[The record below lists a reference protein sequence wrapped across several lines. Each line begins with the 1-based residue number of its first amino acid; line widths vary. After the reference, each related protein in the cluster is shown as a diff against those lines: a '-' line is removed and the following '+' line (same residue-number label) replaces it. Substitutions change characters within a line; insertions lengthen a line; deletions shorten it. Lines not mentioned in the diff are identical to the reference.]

1 MKTITLAILITAITI
16 VHAYPVQAGIRC
28 ENDIISVG
36 DTSSEVMIKLSRC
49 GKVLDKEVVRKE
61 TTVETDDKKNGE
73 KVKKETLTEIWY
85 IRVKERGGMYCYPLS
100 FEEGRLQSIGNWSKC
115 D

>member
-1 MKTITLAILITAITI
+1 MKPFTLSILMLLITIY
-16 VHAYPVQAGIRC
+16 AYPVYGGIRC
-28 ENDIISVG
+28 ENDIISIG

-49 GKVLDKEVVRKE
+49 GEVLNKEV
-61 TTVETDDKKNGE
+61 
-73 KVKKETLTEIWY
+73 VKKETIVDPNEKKPGAKIKIEKIIELWY
-85 IRVKERGGMYCYPLS
+85 IRVKERGGMYCYPLT

>member
-1 MKTITLAILITAITI
+1 MKTTTLIILMLAITPIYS
-16 VHAYPVQAGIRC
+16 YPIHAGIRC
-28 ENDIISVG
+28 ENDIISIG

-49 GKVLDKEVVRKE
+49 GKLLDKEVVSKE
-61 TTVETDDKKNGE
+61 TIVDTDDKKTGE
-73 KVKKETLTEIWY
+73 KVKKEKSIEIWY

>member
-1 MKTITLAILITAITI
+1 MKTASLAIFAIVLTI
-16 VHAYPVQAGIRC
+16 ISSSPLYAGIRC
-28 ENDIISVG
+28 ENDIISIG

-61 TTVETDDKKNGE
+61 TVVEIDNKKNGE
-73 KVKKETLTEIWY
+73 KVKKEKLIEIWY

-100 FEEGRLQSIGNWSKC
+100 FEEGRLQRIGNWSKC